1 MNQSTLIKLGV
12 VALASAITV
21 SASARELRS
30 GSAAPAATPW
40 GKAADAF
47 VAKVA
52 ELSGGKLT
60 VKHFHASQ
68 LGDEQTVI
76 KQVARGRIDIG
87 MFSNTATSLVV
98 PEFGLLA
105 SPFAFDSVDQA
116 DCVADRHLLKT
127 FGKAMAAAGVQPIAF
142 TEVGQQIVMAR
153 KPIRTPADLAGVKI
167 RTAPTK
173 TDTLFMQGA
182 GGTAIPLGT
191 VDSMPAL
198 KTGNVDAVTWP
209 AVYGIAV
216 GYHKEAPH
224 VTVTNHVHQIGSALV
239 SAKTW
244 KSLSAQEQEWLNTA
258 GKELNG
264 LRKSVRG
271 AEQALLKKIATKEGG
286 ATVYYPDEQE
296 KQAWRAVAP
305 AVQEQILSELG
316 GKAKETW
323 QDITAAKLDC
333 KQ

>member
-1 MNQSTLIKLGV
+1 MKTAKLV
-12 VALASAITV
+12 KLTVAVLAASVTV
-21 SASARELRS
+21 SVSARELRS
-30 GSAAPAATPW
+30 GGAAPAATPW

-76 KQVARGRIDIG
+76 RQVARGRIDIG
-87 MFSNTATSLVV
+87 LFSNTATSLVV

-105 SPFAFDSVDQA
+105 SPYLFKDTAQA
-116 DCVADRHLLKT
+116 DCVADKHLLSA
-127 FGKAMAAAGVQPIAF
+127 FGDSMEAAGVTPIAF
-142 TEVGQQIVMAR
+142 TEVGQQIVMSR
-153 KPIRTPADLAGVKI
+153 KLIKTPADLAGVKI

-209 AVYGIAV
+209 TVYGIAV
-216 GYHKEAPH
+216 GYHKEAPN
-224 VTVTNHVHQIGSALV
+224 VTVTNHVHQIGSTLV
-239 SAKTW
+239 SNKTW
-244 KSLSAQEQEWLNTA
+244 KSLSEQEQQWLREA
-258 GKELNG
+258 AVELNG

-271 AEQALLKKIATKEGG
+271 AEAALLKKIASAEGG
-286 ATVYYPDEQE
+286 ATVYYPNEEE
-296 KQAWRAVAP
+296 KKAWQAVAP
-305 AVQEQILSELG
+305 KVQPDIISELG
-316 GKAKETW
+316 PKAEKTW
-323 QDITAAKLDC
+323 AAIAAAKADC
-333 KQ
+333 Q